1 MDTEN
6 IYTFYLLCSFIHP
19 VLPEVEDGQREM
31 HGQGLPT
38 PCSAALLLTACSL
51 AMMEHKVGSIPVLL
65 VGKCNHL
72 GRAEGEF
79 ELPQLQTVCTASLL
93 HLERGLET

>member
-6 IYTFYLLCSFIHP
+6 IYTFYLLCSFLHP
-19 VLPEVEDGQREM
+19 VLPEIENKCLR
-31 HGQGLPT
+31 GQGLPT
-38 PCSAALLLTACSL
+38 PCSALLLLTACSL

-72 GRAEGEF
+72 GRAEGELK
-79 ELPQLQTVCTASLL
+79 LPQLQTVCTASLL
-93 HLERGLET
+93 HLERGPET